1 MASMPALP
9 PFVGELT
16 VDDIDR
22 TPDDGLRYELLDG
35 TVLVSPLPS
44 LLHQRVIVNLLM
56 ALHPNCPPDH
66 EVLPRLDWRP
76 DRHTSLQPDV
86 LVLNDRDV
94 ETFDPDSM
102 VLALEVTSPQSR
114 RTDTLAKRSRYEEG
128 GVPNYW
134 IVDPAE
140 PSILALELVDGLY
153 RTVGEARGHEQ
164 VTLEKP
170 FPVTINPAALIRR

>member
-1 MASMPALP
+1 MANMPALP
-9 PFVGELT
+9 SFVGELT

-44 LLHQRVIVNLLM
+44 LLHQRVVGNLLM

-66 EVLPRLDWRP
+66 EVFPRLDWRP

-102 VLALEVTSPQSR
+102 VLAVEVTSPQSR
-114 RTDTLAKRSRYEEG
+114 RTDTLAKRSRYEEAASRTTGSSTRPSRRSWPWNSSTGFTAPSARPG
-128 GVPNYW
+128 GMN
-134 IVDPAE
+134 E
-140 PSILALELVDGLY
+140 
-153 RTVGEARGHEQ
+153 
-164 VTLEKP
+164 
-170 FPVTINPAALIRR
+170 